1 MKPSLLL
8 LRISLGKFSLF
19 SLRDGEFGE
28 GGTDIRD
35 RGIGDG
41 EIREGGYGEGESG
54 CREKGCGDKG
64 CGEKWC

>member
-8 LRISLGKFSLF
+8 LRISLGKF

-41 EIREGGYGEGESG
+41 EIGEGGYGEGESG
-54 CREKGCGDKG
+54 C
-64 CGEKWC
+64 